1 MLKKYSRT
9 HWEMIDGIFN
19 LNLLVLLVI
28 FGKSPPTTPPLAK
41 KARLVGGYYPP
52 TLNFDYPPTLNF
64 DYPPTKNTLW
74 ETLHF
79 KPITSPGGKPWKLS
93 YSCSFKMAK

>member
-1 MLKKYSRT
+1 
-9 HWEMIDGIFN
+9 MIDGIFN

-28 FGKSPPTTPPLAK
+28 FGKYPPTTPPLAK

-74 ETLHF
+74 ETL
-79 KPITSPGGKPWKLS
+79 TLMG
-93 YSCSFKMAK
+93 